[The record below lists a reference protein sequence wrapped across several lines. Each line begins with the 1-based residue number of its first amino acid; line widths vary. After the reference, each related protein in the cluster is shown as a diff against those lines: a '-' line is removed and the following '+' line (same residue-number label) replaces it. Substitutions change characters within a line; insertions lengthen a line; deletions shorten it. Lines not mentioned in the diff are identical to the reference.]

1 MKDLY
6 CTALLLFLFANAAFA
21 QETDSMKYYVNRF
34 ADRTLS
40 EQERKEAGLKIR
52 ALQKERYFQSK
63 RETAGDTLL
72 PDLEGRIAAGFRQ
85 VDAATEQLIA
95 IVSNANLN
103 NAVRWNALRAVS
115 QVNTVMADS
124 FLVANI
130 DRINYLGEYSGGSGG
145 EIDWMYPCF
154 GLLSRKSA
162 QNYTLIKPILGNLH
176 TPKTESELYFIDM
189 LLLGIFGTEESV
201 RIWEDHMLGNAENFV
216 ITKNLETLREIK
228 K

>member
-1 MKDLY
+1 MKNLY
-6 CTALLLFLFANAAFA
+6 CTTLLIFLFANAAFS

-85 VDAATEQLIA
+85 IDAATEQLIA
-95 IVSNANLN
+95 IVSNVELN

-130 DRINYLGEYSGGSGG
+130 DRFNYLGEHPGGAGG
-145 EIDWMYPCF
+145 EI
-154 GLLSRKSA
+154 
-162 QNYTLIKPILGNLH
+162 
-176 TPKTESELYFIDM
+176 
-189 LLLGIFGTEESV
+189 
-201 RIWEDHMLGNAENFV
+201 
-216 ITKNLETLREIK
+216 EIK
-228 K
+228 QPGFRNSLCL